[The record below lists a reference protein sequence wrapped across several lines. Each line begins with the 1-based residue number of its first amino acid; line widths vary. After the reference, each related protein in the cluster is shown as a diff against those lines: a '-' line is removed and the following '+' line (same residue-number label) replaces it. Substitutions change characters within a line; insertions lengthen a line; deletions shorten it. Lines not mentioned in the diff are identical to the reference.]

1 MVKVLLFSP
10 NFEDATARWQP
21 QQSQIY
27 GYLSQKDGFDLDELL
42 KEKDTRE
49 NAWNEM
55 PNCIIGVGV
64 GHGNEQDFTGH
75 NYDTIVS
82 TVLTTSMELFRGK
95 VFAPVSCLVGN
106 KLLPTMAN
114 NYGLG
119 AGLGETVEYT
129 FAYNPNKDPEYDE
142 ITWLFISAEAHF
154 LHALALNYSSQKAY
168 QFMLDAY
175 EKNAQR
181 IENDH
186 PDVAQWL
193 RYDAKYRAFFG
204 ANDWRVDPSQPEP
217 SSEIPDP
224 QIPEPEQPPPPPQP
238 PPPEEKDFLQYAEKS
253 LEIFGMVIGKIKE
266 VE

>member
-10 NFEDATARWQP
+10 NFEIATERWQP
-21 QQSQIY
+21 LQSQIY
-27 GYLSQKDGFDLDELL
+27 SYLAQKDGFDLDELL
-42 KEKDTRE
+42 GNQDTQA
-49 NAWNEM
+49 NAWNEA
-55 PNCIIGVGV
+55 PNCLIGVGV
-64 GHGNEQDFTGH
+64 GHGNDDTFTGQ
-75 NYDTIVS
+75 NYDTLVS
-82 TVLTTSMELFRGK
+82 VALTHSMELFKGK

-106 KLLPTMAN
+106 KLLPTMAQ

-129 FAYNPNKDPEYDE
+129 FAYDPNKDPQYDE

-186 PDVAQWL
+186 PDIAQWL

-204 ANDWRVDPSQPEP
+204 SGDWRVNPDQPEP
-217 SSEIPDP
+217 QEPIPDP
-224 QIPEPEQPPPPPQP
+224 EIPEPPSPPPPPTPP
-238 PPPEEKDFLQYAEKS
+238 PPPEQDFMHFPSYS
-253 LEIFGMVIGKIKE
+253 ITIFGKKIGEAKE
-266 VE
+266 EK

>member
-1 MVKVLLFSP
+1 MKVLLFSP
-10 NFEDATARWQP
+10 NFESATERWQP
-21 QQSQIY
+21 LQSQIY
-27 GYLSQKDGFDLDELL
+27 AYLSQKDNFELDELL
-42 KEKDTRE
+42 KDKDTRD

-55 PNCIIGVGV
+55 PNCLIAVGV
-64 GHGNEQDFTGH
+64 GHGNDDIFTGQ
-75 NYDTIVS
+75 NYEAIVW
-82 TVLTTSMELFRGK
+82 TGYTQSMELFRGK

-129 FAYNPNKDPEYDE
+129 FAYNPNVPPENDE

-168 QFMLDAY
+168 EYVLQAY
-175 EKNAQR
+175 EENAKK
-181 IENDH
+181 IEDTD

-204 ANDWRVDPSQPEP
+204 SGDWRVDPSQPEP
-217 SSEIPDP
+217 SEPIPDP
-224 QIPEPEQPPPPPQP
+224 QIPEPQPPPPPPQP
-238 PPPEEKDFLQYAEKS
+238 PPPEEKDFLEFAEK
-253 LEIFGMVIGKIKE
+253 EIDIFGIPIGKIKE
-266 VE
+266 VK